1 MKNKQVDRLIKP
13 ALELVE
19 EEFKKELTATGAIPG
34 GYLSALSAF
43 GGALIQSG
51 ALPAC
56 ALYLKSSESE
66 TDKSRLIKILVKLVQ
81 EQGGFK
87 KDKSKEKIKDKNE
100 ELLCQII
107 DEYERDKNLFKQRVM
122 NATIA
127 LKLSLR
133 TFKLKKEE
141 ES

>member
-19 EEFKKELTATGAIPG
+19 EEFKKELTANDAIPG
-34 GYLSALSAF
+34 GYLSALSSF

-66 TDKSRLIKILVKLVQ
+66 TDKSRLIKILMKLVQ
-81 EQGGFK
+81 KQGGFTN
-87 KDKSKEKIKDKNE
+87 DEPEEEVKDKNE
-100 ELLCQII
+100 KLLGQII
-107 DEYERDKNLFKQRVM
+107 DEYEKDKNLFKQRLM